1 MNLEEGNKSSG
12 VKNKVKEDTYEN
24 TWNQCSLEG
33 ILQTQMTPSFSV
45 HDSGVYRKQ
54 ETKITAH
61 LKWIV

>member
-45 HDSGVYRKQ
+45 HETQ
-54 ETKITAH
+54 ECTGSSRQRLQPI
-61 LKWIV
+61 